1 MKMPRISLLFTALLF
16 SICSLAQGTIK
27 GIVVDEESKLPLE
40 GASVFAQN
48 TTLGAVTKGDGSFTL
63 NLSKGG
69 YELVI
74 SFTGYISK
82 RITVEAAGDKNL
94 DIALQKED
102 KSLSE
107 VVITNTYEVADGWE
121 KHGQFFLSNFIGTT
135 PLADSTVLLNP
146 EVLKFYYYKR
156 SDKLKVLA
164 TEPLRIQNKG
174 LGYTLHYAIDSF
186 VYYNK
191 TALAS
196 YRGNCFYTAMDGTP
210 EQQTAWQAARIK
222 AYKGSRLH
230 FLRSYYD
237 STLKTE
243 GFTVDIASSTT
254 RNKFDRLSNPYDTAY
269 YYAHT
274 ETADVDL
281 WFPAKVSITYTKAK
295 PEATYLQQMKLPAD
309 VPVQISY
316 VDLMESILIKPNG
329 YFLEQRSWINQ
340 GYWSWKNLADQ
351 LPYDF
356 EPTE

>member
-1 MKMPRISLLFTALLF
+1 MPRIILLFSSLLFTLI
-16 SICSLAQGTIK
+16 SIAQGTIT
-27 GIVVDEESKLPLE
+27 GVVADAETKLPLE

-48 TTLGAVTKGDGSFTL
+48 TTLGAVTKSDGSFKL
-63 NLSKGG
+63 ALSKGG
-69 YELVI
+69 YELVV
-74 SFTGYISK
+74 SFTGYISQ
-82 RITVEAAGDKNL
+82 RINVEAAGDKTIN
-94 DIALQKED
+94 INLQKED

-107 VVITNTYEVADGWE
+107 VVITNSYEVSDGWE
-121 KHGQFFLSNFIGTT
+121 KHGRFFISNFIGTT
-135 PLADSTVLLNP
+135 PFADSTVLLNP

-164 TEPLRIQNKG
+164 TEPLRIQNKA
-174 LGYTLHYAIDSF
+174 LGYTLQYAMDSF
-186 VYYNK
+186 IYYNK
-191 TALAS
+191 TALAL
-196 YRGNCFYTAMDGTP
+196 YRGNCFYTAMDGTY
-210 EQQTAWQAARIK
+210 EQQTAWQTARNK

-237 STLKTE
+237 STLKSE

-269 YYAHT
+269 YFFDAAA
-274 ETADVDL
+274 ADVDL
-281 WFPAKVSITYTKAK
+281 WFPSKVSITYAKAR
-295 PEATYLQQMKLPAD
+295 PEAAYLQQMKLPAD

-356 EPTE
+356 APTE